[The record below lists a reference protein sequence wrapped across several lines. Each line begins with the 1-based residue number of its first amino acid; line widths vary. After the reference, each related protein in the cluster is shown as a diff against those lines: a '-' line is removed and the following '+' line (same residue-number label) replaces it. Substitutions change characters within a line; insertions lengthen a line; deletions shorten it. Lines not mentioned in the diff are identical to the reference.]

1 MKKDKFNYRSYFQ
14 IPESFEN
21 DTAQKDF
28 IVTSTLL
35 LTIIPLAVY
44 TVIMALLTLFGRND
58 NTRWLDMIIM
68 SLIIFSGLVFVWS
81 RKVKFARYL
90 VVTALFGY
98 SLWVTYQV
106 GFSSVGVLGYVIT
119 LLMAHLIIN
128 RRTAFVAAIVV
139 IPALVYIF
147 SKPFDQLN
155 PHNLVAYITMITAI
169 GLLLGLLVGLKDRTD
184 RDLQVINAIE
194 AAQQAGVSVLST
206 LNLQE
211 TIQRIL
217 EELQNIVPHDSA
229 SVLLLRDGSQLEIVG
244 GSGWSN
250 PQEVIGITFPIP
262 GDNPNS
268 VVIET
273 GQPHILGNAPEAFP
287 SFREEP
293 HSHILSWL
301 GVPLVEGDKI
311 IGMMAIDSS
320 QPNHF
325 SPEHVRVV
333 TIFADHVAVAIE
345 NALLYDIANQAIH
358 RRSILYAAS
367 QDVITAR
374 ADLEKIY
381 SSIHKA
387 AAQLMPCE
395 AFVIALLDESGE
407 YIDGAY
413 LIDKGGRDE
422 SIRIPLGEG
431 LSGQVIASGETFLVD
446 DLFEDQGIDGRHFG
460 HEDHVRSLVAVPFS
474 TGDQVIG
481 MLSAQ
486 SYQVAAYTP
495 DDLELL
501 ELLAAHAGIAIQNA
515 RLLARMEHMAN
526 TDGLTGLLNR
536 RAFDQSLEEEIER
549 VKRYG
554 YYLSLLIIDIDDFKQ
569 FNDEYGHSR
578 GDDHLKAIASII
590 QKTVRSSDLS
600 ARIGGEEFSVIMPH
614 TSRLG
619 AQDLAERIR
628 RRIEHA
634 FFEVYAV
641 GQTVSIGVAEY
652 PLDAGSLTALF
663 DAADKALFLAKRSG
677 KNQVRTPVQH
687 GGR

>member
-1 MKKDKFNYRSYFQ
+1 MKKDHFLYRLNIQ

-21 DTAQKDF
+21 ATAQKDF

-35 LTIIPLAVY
+35 LTIIPLAIY
-44 TVIMALLTLFGRND
+44 TIIMAILTLMGRNN
-58 NTRWLDMIIM
+58 NTRWLDLLIM
-68 SLIIFSGLVFVWS
+68 CLIVFCGLVLVWV
-81 RKVKFARYL
+81 RRVKLARYL

-119 LLMAHLIIN
+119 LLMIHLIID
-128 RRTAFVAAIVV
+128 RRTVFVAAIVIV
-139 IPALVYIF
+139 PALVYVF
-147 SKPFDQLN
+147 FQPYELVN
-155 PHNLVAYITMITAI
+155 PHNLVAYTTMITAI

-184 RDLQVINAIE
+184 RDLQVSNAIE

-211 TIQRIL
+211 TIHRIL
-217 EELQNIVPHDSA
+217 EELKNIVPHDSA
-229 SVLLLRDGSQLEIVG
+229 SVLLLREGNQLEIVG
-244 GSGWSN
+244 GSGWDN
-250 PQEVIGITFPIP
+250 PEEVIGITFPIP

-273 GQPHILGNAPEAFP
+273 GQPHILGNAPDEFP
-287 SFREEP
+287 PFTQEP

-301 GVPLVEGDKI
+301 GVPLIEGGKI

-325 SPEHVRVV
+325 SEEHVRVV

-345 NALLYDIANQAIH
+345 NALLYEIANQAIR
-358 RRSILYAAS
+358 RRSILYTAS

-387 AAQLMPCE
+387 AEQLMPCE

-407 YIDGAY
+407 HIDGAY

-422 SIRIPLGEG
+422 SIRVPLGEG
-431 LSGQVIASGETFLVD
+431 LSGQVIATGNKFLVD
-446 DLFEDQGIDGRHFG
+446 DLLEDKEIDGRHFG
-460 HEDHVRSLVAVPFS
+460 HQDQVRSLVAVPFS

-501 ELLAAHAGIAIQNA
+501 ELLAAYAGIAIQNA

-526 TDGLTGLLNR
+526 TDSMTGLLNR
-536 RAFDQSLEEEIER
+536 RAFDRTLAEEIER

-554 YYLSLLIIDIDDFKQ
+554 YYLSLMIIDIDDFKQ

-578 GDDHLKAIASII
+578 GDDHLKSIAAIIR
-590 QKTVRSSDLS
+590 QTVRNSDLP

-628 RRIEHA
+628 RRIEHT
-634 FFEVYAV
+634 FFEVYSV
-641 GQTVSIGVAEY
+641 GHTVSIGVAEY
-652 PLDAGSLTALF
+652 PLDAGSLDSLF
-663 DAADKALFLAKRSG
+663 DAADKAMFLAKRHG
-677 KNQVRTPVQH
+677 KNQVRTPTQH